1 MEYKLTIVIVLC
13 RVARVVAPK
22 KAALKEA
29 EAELINEGDW
39 IAMEVGS
46 ETRYAQT
53 YVVEKEYFTAI
64 PAYTGS
70 SDATG
75 VVIFSGSY
83 SE

>member
-1 MEYKLTIVIVLC
+1 
-13 RVARVVAPK
+13 
-22 KAALKEA
+22 
-29 EAELINEGDW
+29 
-39 IAMEVGS
+39 MEVGS

>member
-1 MEYKLTIVIVLC
+1 MSLRLLLI
-13 RVARVVAPK
+13 
-22 KAALKEA
+22 ALGMKEA